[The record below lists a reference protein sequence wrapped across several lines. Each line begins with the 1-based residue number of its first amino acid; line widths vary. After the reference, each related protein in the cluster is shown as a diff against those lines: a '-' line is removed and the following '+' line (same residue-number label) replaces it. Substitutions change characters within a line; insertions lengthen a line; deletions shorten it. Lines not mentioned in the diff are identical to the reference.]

1 MTYQIF
7 QAVWYILYC
16 WLNNFELTILS

>member
-1 MTYQIF
+1 MVYQIF
-7 QAVWYILYC
+7 QAVLYILYC